1 MKEGPRGM
9 RRTARG
15 PLEVLLGIACAAA
28 LTLGVSACKR
38 ARIEKPA
45 APAAA
50 DARQDEGTV
59 PAPNATAP
67 ANPAVAQSGW
77 AIATSQNTEKD
88 MQAAEAAVRE
98 SLAIKEL
105 PRLKGGL
112 ISAVRRY
119 LQYPDSAVFRGEHL
133 NVAHTALCGEVDY
146 EQWKDGASGR
156 SGFRAFVATPEGIGA
171 VDTDYPGM
179 HERYQDAAAR
189 IDCTP
194 DLNY

>member
-1 MKEGPRGM
+1 MERQTEV

-15 PLEVLLGIACAAA
+15 PLEVLLGIAGAAA
-28 LTLGVSACKR
+28 LTLGVSACGR
-38 ARIEKPA
+38 ARSEKPA
-45 APAAA
+45 EPKAA
-50 DARQDEGTV
+50 DARQDEGT
-59 PAPNATAP
+59 APTPDATP
-67 ANPAVAQSGW
+67 ANPAVAKSGW
-77 AIATSQNTEKD
+77 AIASSQNTEKD
-88 MQAAEAAVRE
+88 MQAAEAAVKE
-98 SLAIKEL
+98 SLAIQEL
-105 PRLKGGL
+105 PRLKAGL

-171 VDTDYPGM
+171 VDTDFPGM
-179 HERYQDAAAR
+179 HERYLDAAAR

-194 DLNY
+194 DLSY